1 MCLVVH
7 EVRVCLDGC
16 GYFFKL
22 VSVFQF
28 DIYHAAVDSR
38 SSRDRHGEGGFHS
51 VDRFYGYGVSHT
63 HAGTEVGVSDAFRSD
78 CFEHGAYDRVASRIP
93 SCGDD
98 GYGFVL
104 FGGGIQRAAQVNDA
118 CVDVEAVHR
127 GDSHCQIFF
136 RVFLNAAGRCAED
149 GHFHSFQLFDIF
161 DYCIVCQLFRLVLCS
176 CTTNYS
182 GYFEIRRC
190 L

>member
-1 MCLVVH
+1 MATATH
-7 EVRVCLDGC
+7 GDGDGHGIGHALDGA
-16 GYFFKL
+16 GSHGMAHGTATAE
-22 VSVFQF
+22 V
-28 DIYHAAVDSR
+28 
-38 SSRDRHGEGGFHS
+38 GEGGAAGHHGFEQGAQH
-51 VDRFYGYGVSHT
+51 GVR
-63 HAGTEVGVSDAFRSD
+63 AGVPAGGRDAD
-78 CFEHGAYDRVASRIP
+78 AVTG
-93 SCGDD
+93 
-98 GYGFVL
+98 L
-104 FGGGIQRAAQVNDA
+104 GGGIQTGHGGGDLG
-118 CVDVEAVHR
+118 VDVEAVHR
-127 GDSHCQIFF
+127 VDSHCQIFF